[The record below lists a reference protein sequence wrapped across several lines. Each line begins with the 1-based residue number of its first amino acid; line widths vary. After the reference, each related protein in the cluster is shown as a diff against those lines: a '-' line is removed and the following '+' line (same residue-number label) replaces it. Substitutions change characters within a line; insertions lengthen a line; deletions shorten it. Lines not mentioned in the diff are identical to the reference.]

1 MTFQLS
7 EPILVVGLGGVGIK
21 LATKAKE
28 LLKSDCLLI
37 SNDQKDLDFDCKSIK
52 ISTKSVL
59 NPSVQL
65 IRGSAYADSENIKE
79 EISKYSTVIILANLA
94 GRAGT
99 ALAPV
104 VSNLCKESNKN
115 VLSFAIMPFK
125 FEKDRIFQS
134 GISLKRL
141 REYSGCTIVLDND
154 ALLDSNPDLSPKA
167 CHNISNEA
175 IWNVIGSLATTS
187 IPEDTNI
194 LSTGKDVQN
203 VEDSLKDSLRMLYED
218 APPSSVKR
226 SILYILGGDNVP
238 VGVLNSVTNITSSV
252 FNQENTTVS
261 QSISSGQKSKVIM
274 LSSVQGE
281 THFDKYDPLGII
293 PQEKTLDW
301 EQPECS
307 INCEFELYQLE

>member
-1 MTFQLS
+1 MNFQLS
-7 EPILVVGLGGVGIK
+7 EPILIVGLGGVGTK

-28 LLKSDCLLI
+28 LLKTDCLLI
-37 SNDQKDLDFDCKSIK
+37 SNDQKDLDSDCKSIR
-52 ISTKSVL
+52 ISTQSVV

-65 IRGSAYADSENIKE
+65 IRGSAYADSENIKK

-154 ALLDSNPDLSPKA
+154 ALLDSNPDLSPIA

>member
-79 EISKYSTVIILANLA
+79 AISKYSTVIILANLA

-141 REYSGCTIVLDND
+141 REFSGCTIVLDND
-154 ALLDSNPDLSPKA
+154 ALLDSNPDLSSIA
-167 CHNISNEA
+167 CHNISNDA

-194 LSTGKDVQN
+194 LSTGKNVQN

-218 APPSSVKR
+218 APPSSIKR

-238 VGVLNSVTNITSSV
+238 VGVLNSVSNIASV
-252 FNQENTTVS
+252 FNQENTSVS
-261 QSISSGQKSKVIM
+261 QSIGSGQKSKVIM

>member
-1 MTFQLS
+1 MNFQLS
-7 EPILVVGLGGVGIK
+7 EPILIVGLGGVGTK

-28 LLKSDCLLI
+28 LLKTDCLLI
-37 SNDQKDLDFDCKSIK
+37 SNDQKDLDSDCKSIK
-52 ISTKSVL
+52 ISTQSVV

-65 IRGSAYADSENIKE
+65 IRGSAYADSENIKK

-154 ALLDSNPDLSPKA
+154 ALLDSNPDLSPIA

-187 IPEDTNI
+187 IPKDTNI

>member
-1 MTFQLS
+1 MNFQLS
-7 EPILVVGLGGVGIK
+7 EPILIVGLGGIGTK

-28 LLKSDCLLI
+28 LLKTDCLLI
-37 SNDQKDLDFDCKSIK
+37 SNDQKDLDSDCKSIK
-52 ISTKSVL
+52 ISTQSVV

-65 IRGSAYADSENIKE
+65 IRGSAYADSENIKK

-154 ALLDSNPDLSPKA
+154 ALLDSNPDLSSIA

-238 VGVLNSVTNITSSV
+238 VGILNSVSNIASSV

-261 QSISSGQKSKVIM
+261 QTIGSGEKSKVIM

>member
-1 MTFQLS
+1 
-7 EPILVVGLGGVGIK
+7 
-21 LATKAKE
+21 
-28 LLKSDCLLI
+28 LI
-37 SNDQKDLDFDCKSIK
+37 SNDQKDLDSDCKSIK
-52 ISTKSVL
+52 ISTQSVV

-65 IRGSAYADSENIKE
+65 IRGSAYADSENIKN

-104 VSNLCKESNKN
+104 ISQLCKESNKN

-154 ALLDSNPDLSPKA
+154 ALLDSNPDLSPIA

>member
-79 EISKYSTVIILANLA
+79 AISKYSTVIILANLA

-104 VSNLCKESNKN
+104 VSHLCKESNKN
-115 VLSFAIMPFK
+115 ILSFAIMPFK

-154 ALLDSNPDLSPKA
+154 ALLDSNPDLSSIA

-238 VGVLNSVTNITSSV
+238 VGILNSVSNIASSV
-252 FNQENTTVS
+252 FNQENTSVS
-261 QSISSGQKSKVIM
+261 QTIGSGEKSKVIM

-307 INCEFELYQLE
+307 IDCEFELYQLE

>member
-1 MTFQLS
+1 MNFQLS
-7 EPILVVGLGGVGIK
+7 EPILIVGLGGVGTK

-28 LLKSDCLLI
+28 LLKTDCLLI
-37 SNDQKDLDFDCKSIK
+37 SNDQKDLDSDCKSIK
-52 ISTKSVL
+52 ISTQSVV

-65 IRGSAYADSENIKE
+65 IRGSAYADSENIKK

-154 ALLDSNPDLSPKA
+154 ALLDSNPDLSPIA

-194 LSTGKDVQN
+194 LSTGKDGQN

-238 VGVLNSVTNITSSV
+238 VGVLNSVSNIASSV
-252 FNQENTTVS
+252 FNQENTSVCQT
-261 QSISSGQKSKVIM
+261 IGSGEKSKVIM

>member
-1 MTFQLS
+1 MNFQLS
-7 EPILVVGLGGVGIK
+7 EPILIVGLGGVGTK

-28 LLKSDCLLI
+28 LLKTDCLLI
-37 SNDQKDLDFDCKSIK
+37 SNDQKDLDSDCKSIK
-52 ISTKSVL
+52 ISTQSVV

-65 IRGSAYADSENIKE
+65 IRGSAYADSENIKK

>member
-1 MTFQLS
+1 MNFQLS
-7 EPILVVGLGGVGIK
+7 EPILIVGLGGVGTK

-28 LLKSDCLLI
+28 LIKTDCLLI
-37 SNDQKDLDFDCKSIK
+37 SNDQKDLDSDCKSIK
-52 ISTKSVL
+52 ISTQSVV

-65 IRGSAYADSENIKE
+65 IRGSAYADSENIKK

-154 ALLDSNPDLSPKA
+154 ALLDSNPDLSPIA

>member
-1 MTFQLS
+1 
-7 EPILVVGLGGVGIK
+7 
-21 LATKAKE
+21 
-28 LLKSDCLLI
+28 DCLLI
-37 SNDQKDLDFDCKSIK
+37 SNDQKDLDSDCKSIK
-52 ISTKSVL
+52 ISTQSVV

-65 IRGSAYADSENIKE
+65 IRGSAYADSENIKK

-154 ALLDSNPDLSPKA
+154 ALLDSNPDLSPIA

>member
-1 MTFQLS
+1 MNFQLS
-7 EPILVVGLGGVGIK
+7 EPILIVGLGGVGTK

-28 LLKSDCLLI
+28 LLKTDCLLI
-37 SNDQKDLDFDCKSIK
+37 SNDQKDLDSDCKSIK
-52 ISTKSVL
+52 ISTQSVV

-65 IRGSAYADSENIKE
+65 IRGSAYADSENIKK

-154 ALLDSNPDLSPKA
+154 ALLDSNPDLSAIA
-167 CHNISNEA
+167 CHNISNDA
-175 IWNVIGSLATTS
+175 IWNVIGSLANTS